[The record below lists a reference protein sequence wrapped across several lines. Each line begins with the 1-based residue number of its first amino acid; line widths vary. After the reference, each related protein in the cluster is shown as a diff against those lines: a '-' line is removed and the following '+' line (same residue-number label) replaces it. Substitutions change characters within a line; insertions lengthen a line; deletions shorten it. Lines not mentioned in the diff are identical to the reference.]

1 MLKRSGVYSVSLT
14 SGVHVAVNW
23 KWSFIDYKKVRENNF
38 RGVFYFQDARRKT
51 LFCMYTLALRYILSL
66 CDFKLAVIKW

>member
-23 KWSFIDYKKVRENNF
+23 KWSFIDYKKVRENNNS
-38 RGVFYFQDARRKT
+38 V
-51 LFCMYTLALRYILSL
+51 LFCMYTLTLRYILSL
-66 CDFKLAVIKW
+66 CDFKVAVIKW